1 MHGMV
6 YRCNRRLR
14 MCTPSL
20 RMLIAILADISPSV
34 LLQLLRMSLTLW
46 LLQTL
51 PSNSHD
57 PQRRR
62 TRTTYRRSSTRPKRS
77 RRTSSITLNWPPN
90 RMYTTLQPGRRE
102 DQARNGKASD
112 VRIGRVHHPQRWES
126 STTQVSRPSSRT
138 STTWWPS
145 RWKSRVEVEGGI
157 RGWKSRLVPVL
168 TGNGSASSSLGITA
182 IRLIFLNQISNLK
195 PYQSNQWW
203 LSAPVHLEL

>member
-1 MHGMV
+1 MYGYPSRFASRSSSPFTQCQPRRCRPRLKRPPHWHCLATSLQTLAHRSRRRVCMRGMV
-6 YRCNRRLR
+6 YRRLR
-14 MCTPSL
+14 MRTPSL
-20 RMLIAILADISPSV
+20 RMLIPILADISPSV

-112 VRIGRVHHPQRWES
+112 VRIGRTGSSPTAVGIKHHAS
-126 STTQVSRPSSRT
+126 
-138 STTWWPS
+138 
-145 RWKSRVEVEGGI
+145 
-157 RGWKSRLVPVL
+157 VPP
-168 TGNGSASSSLGITA
+168 I
-182 IRLIFLNQISNLK
+182 
-195 PYQSNQWW
+195 
-203 LSAPVHLEL
+203 LEDEYDVVAV